1 MIPHPIK
8 VIDMSQTLEEKAFN
22 SKKHELIKY
31 EDVEL
36 KSPGLAWIL
45 IGGNQKYLRT
55 YFIEFTAAN

>member
-22 SKKHELIKY
+22 RKKHELIKY

-45 IGGNQKYLRT
+45 IGGNLKYLRT
-55 YFIEFTAAN
+55 YFIELTVAY